1 MLLAVINR
9 ENRKKLIAYSAIAL
23 MVGVISIVPLTFL
36 MSAKAETGPKAYF
49 GMDITYAFL
58 RITNSSSIRVG
69 DTITNMSGN
78 GPYLEEIISYNNTI
92 YADANSQL
100 PDAVMEYFLIQIYSD
115 KGPIENIT
123 EFVGASFNSSFT
135 MSMADSFAF
144 SRKNWFDSKTSGG
157 GGFYMDGL
165 HWLPGVM
172 GGHGGSTNVF
182 TNSGEPEAIYMNVSR
197 LGSVI
202 FSGNSTLVT
211 LSTAEF
217 LGQIQL
223 EKYKNGFLYNKFFS
237 EDTLSQIDDP
247 LHPEYRNSTG
257 T

>member
-1 MLLAVINR
+1 VKI
-9 ENRKKLIAYSAIAL
+9 EKKLIVYSAIAL
-23 MVGVISIVPLTFL
+23 MVGVASIVPLTFL
-36 MSAKAETGPKAYF
+36 MSAKAETGPKPYF
-49 GMDITYAFL
+49 GLDINYAFV
-58 RITNSSSIRVG
+58 RISNSSSARFG
-69 DTITNMSGN
+69 DTAMNMSGN
-78 GPYLEEIISYNNTI
+78 GPYLEELVSYNNTI
-92 YADANSQL
+92 YADANSEL
-100 PDAVMEYFLIQIYSD
+100 PDAVMEYFLMQIYSD

-123 EFVGASFNSSFT
+123 QFVGASFNSSFT
-135 MSMADSFAF
+135 MNIADSFTF
-144 SRKNWFDSKTSGG
+144 TRKNWFDSNTSGG
-157 GGFYMDGL
+157 GSFYMDGL

-172 GGHGGSTNVF
+172 SGYSSSTNVF
-182 TNSGEPEAIYMNVSR
+182 INSGEPEAVYMNVSR

-223 EKYKNGFLYNKFFS
+223 EKYKDGFLYNKIFS

-247 LHPEYRNSTG
+247 LHPEYRNTTG